1 MPQPP
6 LGTQVTAA
14 FADTIVASF
23 AGHSHTS
30 WFTVLRDAARNES
43 VDVTYISGSGTP
55 GGGNPTFRVFHYDT
69 ETYELRDYDQYWASL
84 TAANAAGA
92 ASWVKDHSARA
103 YYSLADLSAPEW
115 ERLASS
121 WLTGDDQMQTWQVQC
136 MWMRRLMAPPTFL
149 LSWILGFLDS
159 CYSRLSVC
167 AELRARDQPRCA
179 AGVVAEPQGAGVH
192 VPLSAGR
199 ALPSVH
205 ERSCR
210 SVYDGSFP
218 FTPAEGAGARA
229 REQCNQHA
237 LILYGVDLD
246 FAVTPRLHAPP
257 AAARPR
263 CPVALSRGLGSDTD
277 ENAQ

>member
-1 MPQPP
+1 LAP
-6 LGTQVTAA
+6 TQVTAA

-121 WLTGDDQMQTWQVQC
+121 WLTGDDQMQTWQVQR
-136 MWMRRLMAPPTFL
+136 MWMRRLINGAADVFAL
-149 LSWILGFLDS
+149 LDS
-159 CYSRLSVC
+159 RIPVVHSRVSV
-167 AELRARDQPRCA
+167 AELRARDQPRYA

-210 SVYDGSFP
+210 SVCDGSFP

-237 LILYGVDLD
+237 LIST
-246 FAVTPRLHAPP
+246 A
-257 AAARPR
+257 
-263 CPVALSRGLGSDTD
+263 
-277 ENAQ
+277 